1 MTVIGLILLLAGFAL
16 IFGQSSEI
24 LVHLPER
31 VQNAAVPLILAGGVC
46 SAIGVL
52 VKLAQVMP

>member
-16 IFGQSSEI
+16 VFGQSSEI

-31 VQNAAVPLILAGGVC
+31 VQRSAVPLILAGAVF
-46 SAIGVL
+46 SALGVL
-52 VKLAQVMP
+52 VKIWQVMP